1 MSAVPQQE
9 LPRPGGFPEI
19 RYKRYLPKLGPSGLV
34 LFSGITLMCTF
45 GLYRTGQGIHER
57 RELER
62 EKVWSRIYL
71 IPMLQ
76 AEADRDTYRREVAAR
91 EREAQI
97 MKNVKGWKVG
107 ESVYNSKRYTPQ
119 THVVLP

>member
-19 RYKRYLPKLGPSGLV
+19 RYKRYVPKIGPSGLA
-34 LFSGITLMCTF
+34 LFSGITLMCTL
-45 GLYRTGQGIHER
+45 GLYRTGQGNLER

-62 EKVWSRIYL
+62 EKVWSRIHL
-71 IPMLQ
+71 IPLLQ
-76 AEADRDTYRREVAAR
+76 AEADRDNYRRETAIN
-91 EREAQI
+91 EREAEI
-97 MKNVKGWKVG
+97 MKDVKGWKAG

-119 THVVLP
+119 TFVVVP

>member
-19 RYKRYLPKLGPSGLV
+19 RYKRYLPKIGPSGFA
-34 LFSGITLMCTF
+34 LFTGITLMCTV
-45 GLYRTGQGIHER
+45 GLYRVGQGTLER

-62 EKVWSRIYL
+62 EKVWSRLHL

-76 AEADRDTYRREVAAR
+76 AEVDRDTYRREVAAKAR
-91 EREAQI
+91 DAET
-97 MKNVKGWKVG
+97 MKDVADWKD
-107 ESVYNSKRYTPQ
+107 EPVYNSKRYNAKTFMTTP
-119 THVVLP
+119 

>member
-19 RYKRYLPKLGPSGLV
+19 RYKRYLPRVGPSGFA
-34 LFSGITLMCTF
+34 LFTGITLMCSL
-45 GLYRTGQGIHER
+45 GLYRTGQGNLER

-62 EKVWSRIYL
+62 EKIWSRIHL
-71 IPMLQ
+71 IPLLQ
-76 AEADRDTYRREVAAR
+76 AEADRDTYRRETAAV
-91 EREAQI
+91 EREAEI
-97 MKNVKGWKVG
+97 MKDVKGWKAG

-119 THVVLP
+119 SLVVVP